1 MNVFSFIDSVT
12 YTKKDLLEE
21 DISLEKQYVP
31 YIVNKHLSLFPD
43 TIFHANNMNNHVIL
57 SKKSQYDYLRLS
69 IRKRKRYTKWPKKV
83 ENTDIDSIV
92 EYYNCSK
99 RKAKEYL
106 GVLSDSQLRKI
117 KNILEGK
124 KG

>member
-1 MNVFSFIDSVT
+1 MNVFSFIDSIT

-21 DISLEKQYVP
+21 DIGLEKQYVP
-31 YIVNKHLSLFPD
+31 YIVNRHLSLFPD
-43 TIFHANNMNNHVIL
+43 TIFHANNMNSHGIL
-57 SKKSQYDYLRLS
+57 SKKLQYDYLRLS

-92 EYYNCSK
+92 EYYDCSK

-106 GVLSDSQLRKI
+106 GVLSDAQLNKI
-117 KNILEGK
+117 KHILEGK